1 MPTMPRSLIWA
12 PGSSIVDQVRDLE
25 GVVAVRDRF
34 TYPDLSGLIRV
45 RPVFVTVGAGIPRT
59 WVPGIC
65 GQNALAALT
74 GARP

>member
-34 TYPDLSGLIRV
+34 TYPGLSGV

-59 WVPGIC
+59 LVPGIY
-65 GQNALAALT
+65 GRNTLAALS

>member
-34 TYPDLSGLIRV
+34 TYPDLSGSG
-45 RPVFVTVGAGIPRT
+45 PVFVTVGAGIPRT
-59 WVPGIC
+59 LVTGIYS
-65 GQNALAALT
+65 QNALAALS